1 MDARRLA
8 VLALIA
14 STAGC
19 ASAPAPRAPEPAV
32 ATPAPAAAPEPAAAA
47 LPGTGLEFVV
57 EPRDAQILLDGEPR
71 GTVADL
77 APSGGV
83 LALPPGIY
91 QVSLR
96 SAGFVTWR
104 AEVAVRSQR
113 ERIEVTL
120 VKKP

>member
-1 MDARRLA
+1 MSARRLA
-8 VLALIA
+8 LLVLIA
-14 STAGC
+14 AGAAC
-19 ASAPAPRAPEPAV
+19 ASSPPVPS
-32 ATPAPAAAPEPAAAA
+32 PAPAARTEAPPTPAAAP
-47 LPGTGLEFVV
+47 LPAVGLEFVV
-57 EPRDAQILLDGEPR
+57 EPGDAQIFLDGAER

-77 APSGGV
+77 APSGFV
-83 LALPPGIY
+83 LPLPPGIY

-96 SAGFVTWR
+96 SAGYVTWR